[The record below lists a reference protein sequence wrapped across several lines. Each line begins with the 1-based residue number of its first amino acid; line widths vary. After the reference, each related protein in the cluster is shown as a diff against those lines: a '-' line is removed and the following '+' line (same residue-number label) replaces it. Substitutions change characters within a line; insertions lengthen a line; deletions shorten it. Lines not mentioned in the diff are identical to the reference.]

1 MMKSTKRASRIEKAI
16 KVGSVLLAGAWVGAS
31 PAIAVASPP
40 EGTAMV
46 ATYTAGGLV
55 SVVVVMFLLLLVTGG
70 EELGGLI
77 DAGSVLV
84 QEPTVGMARCCL
96 YGGGEGLVGE
106 CVGPADH
113 LCVCVCV

>member
-1 MMKSTKRASRIEKAI
+1 MREGGHCHQVSRSVAAVWG
-16 KVGSVLLAGAWVGAS
+16 KVV
-31 PAIAVASPP
+31 
-40 EGTAMV
+40 
-46 ATYTAGGLV
+46 
-55 SVVVVMFLLLLVTGG
+55 VVVVMFLLLLVTGG